1 MSGINLGF
9 LSWGVLVWFFIS
21 WGGGGGGGVRIFYSL
36 GGKLLSWGRLGVVFF
51 WGGGKLPLRWSGPE
65 SLLTGRA
72 FISEFNRGVAGGDL
86 DFL

>member
-1 MSGINLGF
+1 MVLYF
-9 LSWGVLVWFFIS
+9 L
-21 WGGGGGGGVRIFYSL
+21 GGGGELEFFTPWGGE
-36 GGKLLSWGRLGVVFF
+36 LLSWGRLGGVL
-51 WGGGKLPLRWSGPE
+51 GGGGELPLRWSGPE